1 MSDWLKNY
9 GSGFQ
14 PSMTNPLKPLTGVS
28 TTSAKDQERR
38 IEQSGQAP
46 QAVVFPAH
54 VPIIGIPVSA
64 QSVDLRRLATV
75 DAGAETDLIIFIA
88 PPTVTTKFT
97 GYALF
102 SDALDFNLVEFIPTV
117 NGARIFPY
125 HGDPQLNYKI
135 ALGLG
140 SDFGNA
146 NLIPCQLDMS
156 PGSVLKWHFV
166 NKSLVPV
173 SVGVRMSGY
182 VDSTVKR
189 LDGRVGG

>member
-1 MSDWLKNY
+1 MWSKRYN
-9 GSGFQ
+9 SGFQ
-14 PSMTNPLKPLTGVS
+14 PSMVNPLKPTTGVA
-28 TTSAKDQERR
+28 TTSPEDQQRR
-38 IEQSGQAP
+38 VEQSGQDP
-46 QAVVFPAH
+46 LSVVFPAH
-54 VPIIGIPVSA
+54 IPIIGIPVSA

-75 DAGAETDLIIFIA
+75 DPLSETDLIIFIA
-88 PPTVTTKFT
+88 PPTVSTKFT
-97 GYALF
+97 GYAIF
-102 SDALDFNLVEFIPTV
+102 SDALDFTLTQFIPTV

-156 PGSVLKWHFV
+156 PGSVLKWHFI
-166 NKSLVPV
+166 NSSTVPV
-173 SVGVRMSGY
+173 SVGIRMSGY
-182 VDSTVKR
+182 VDSTIKR